1 MSEDRPVVSVVSM
14 LAPSPDWFVGVAGL
28 DLRDGAKVRLT
39 DGHNIQGAQQPG
51 MMHIG
56 ASAPVRMRDGS
67 TRANLPGGVRMKVL
81 QENVEGDITDALV
94 HFPPGY
100 VEP

>member
-1 MSEDRPVVSVVSM
+1 MGERKTRIIDAAEVEWV
-14 LAPSPDWFVGVAGL
+14 
-28 DLRDGAKVRLT
+28 
-39 DGHNIQGAQQPG
+39 
-51 MMHIG
+51 
-56 ASAPVRMRDGS
+56 DGS